1 MITAQLCAVLLLVII
16 FYMSFRIAAPR
27 IRNVRSFKTVMYVS
41 LASVILDANSIIMI
55 ANINSIGVGITKF
68 WCKAY
73 LVSLILVGFSAFHY
87 LMGDLYFHDR
97 FMKLQFPSKA
107 FAFIGSVAVSVSEI
121 KIHQD
126 GEEIYTYGFAVL
138 LTYAFALFFIVLT
151 FFTAFIMKRYI
162 NLDRRKGVLIW
173 MGMLLVAAVIQF
185 FNNELLLVGYASSLG
200 VLFLFSVL
208 ENPTSYVDMETGLYN
223 MKSMR
228 EYATEELQNGYSLY
242 GIMVTMNTLTKDL
255 SVAESRK
262 ILITVAYYFNMFED
276 VMVFRLEHY
285 SFALMLRDNSKIPIL
300 LEHLRMFFTRLEDEM
315 VEFSGITVRYNV
327 LRDPDV
333 FMNHDEFFNTYYR
346 IKSMED
352 GNEVSYVDRAL
363 VNSVLLREKS
373 KQDIINALHDDRID
387 VFFQPIYDNR
397 TNSFTSAEALV
408 RMYDE
413 DGNIIS
419 PAEFIPTAEETG
431 LIIPLGERIFNKVCD
446 FIHDNNIESLGVS
459 YIEVNLSAV
468 QCEHKN
474 LYRNFASIMK
484 EKGIDPKWIN
494 FEITETMQLNT
505 SKAINKAI
513 TQFLDLGI
521 KFSLDDFGTGNSNL
535 DYMAKVPVS
544 IIKFDYTM
552 TQSYFTN
559 NKTKVIFKH
568 VVPMIQDLG
577 LEIVCEGIE
586 TKEQFDTM
594 RSFGVEH
601 IQGYYFS
608 KPLKQADY
616 LEFLKKNK
624 ESE

>member
-1 MITAQLCAVLLLVII
+1 M
-16 FYMSFRIAAPR
+16 M
-27 IRNVRSFKTVMYVS
+27 
-41 LASVILDANSIIMI
+41 
-55 ANINSIGVGITKF
+55 
-68 WCKAY
+68 
-73 LVSLILVGFSAFHY
+73 
-87 LMGDLYFHDR
+87 
-97 FMKLQFPSKA
+97 
-107 FAFIGSVAVSVSEI
+107 
-121 KIHQD
+121 
-126 GEEIYTYGFAVL
+126 
-138 LTYAFALFFIVLT
+138 
-151 FFTAFIMKRYI
+151 
-162 NLDRRKGVLIW
+162 
-173 MGMLLVAAVIQF
+173 
-185 FNNELLLVGYASSLG
+185 
-200 VLFLFSVL
+200 
-208 ENPTSYVDMETGLYN
+208 
-223 MKSMR
+223 
-228 EYATEELQNGYSLY
+228 SLY
-242 GIMVTMNTLTKDL
+242 
-255 SVAESRK
+255 A
-262 ILITVAYYFNMFED
+262 
-276 VMVFRLEHY
+276 
-285 SFALMLRDNSKIPIL
+285 
-300 LEHLRMFFTRLEDEM
+300 
-315 VEFSGITVRYNV
+315 
-327 LRDPDV
+327 
-333 FMNHDEFFNTYYR
+333 
-346 IKSMED
+346 
-352 GNEVSYVDRAL
+352 
-363 VNSVLLREKS
+363 
-373 KQDIINALHDDRID
+373 
-387 VFFQPIYDNR
+387 
-397 TNSFTSAEALV
+397 
-408 RMYDE
+408 
-413 DGNIIS
+413 
-419 PAEFIPTAEETG
+419 AEETG

-474 LYRNFASIMK
+474 LYRNFASIME